1 MNEWYVNGDGVQL
14 QNLVVIGYLQLG
26 NQMLKWTKNFVDQ
39 YNFWI
44 LIGQWHMHIQGA
56 EYLYMYKTCIYSHW
70 QTSIINVQ
78 WM

>member
-39 YNFWI
+39 MNIISEFW
-44 LIGQWHMHIQGA
+44 LVND
-56 EYLYMYKTCIYSHW
+56 TC
-70 QTSIINVQ
+70 TFRVQ
-78 WM
+78 STCTCTKLVYIVTDRLQL